1 MDNKEII
8 YSGYGFNNR
17 GSGSLLSL
25 IFKNQR
31 FFIHENID
39 VSLVGLS
46 IGNRIVKK
54 NGAEPEKSPSAGIM
68 IGYNLG
74 ICGGFVLEDEKI
86 SVGANYTLFGGSY
99 ITDLEYDLNIS
110 NKGLLELRGQYDH
123 FMVQGGFSLN
133 KNVKMWNAMATIW
146 LGEDPLDGDNLL
158 GLFIKA
164 ENNKTLSSTN
174 SAYYDKYNVY
184 SIGITLLY

>member
-1 MDNKEII
+1 M
-8 YSGYGFNNR
+8 
-17 GSGSLLSL
+17 LSL

-39 VSLVGLS
+39 VSLVGISL
-46 IGNRIVKK
+46 GNRTVKK
-54 NGAEPEKSPSAGIM
+54 SGAEPKKSFSSGIM
-68 IGYNLG
+68 LGFNLG

-99 ITDLEYDLNIS
+99 ITDLEYGFNTS
-110 NKGLLELRGQYDH
+110 NKGLLELRGQYDR

-133 KNVKMWNAMATIW
+133 KNVKMWNAMATLW
-146 LGEDPLDGDNLL
+146 FGEDPLDGENLF

-174 SAYYDKYNVY
+174 SAFYDKYNVY
-184 SIGITLLY
+184 SMGITLLY